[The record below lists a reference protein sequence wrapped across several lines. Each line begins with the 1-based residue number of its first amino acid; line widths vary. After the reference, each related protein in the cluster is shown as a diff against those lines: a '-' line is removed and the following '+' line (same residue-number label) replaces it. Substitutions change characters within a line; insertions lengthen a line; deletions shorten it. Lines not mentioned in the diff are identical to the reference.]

1 MNRKIA
7 VAGGTGRVGSHIVEL
22 LRERGFE
29 AVPMSRSTGVDVI
42 TGEGLDAALA
52 GCGAIIDAATGP
64 SPDEA
69 EATAFF
75 TTAAANLQ
83 AAGERAGV
91 ERLVVVS
98 IIGIDRFHGG
108 YNAAKLAQERAV
120 LAGGIP
126 VHIVRA
132 AQFHEFV
139 AQLVDWGRQ
148 GDVSHVWDMRTQLVA
163 ARAVAEV
170 VVDATIAADFA
181 AGATTEVAGPREETL
196 GGGGEAARRRARR
209 EPANRGRHG
218 PVDAGRRA
226 VRERRGAARPGRD
239 PHRAGVRGVA
249 RPLMLSR
256 PRAAPR
262 TRRRRRSRARRRAAA
277 RTARP

>member
-1 MNRKIA
+1 MQRKIA

-22 LRERGFE
+22 LRERGYE

-42 TGEGLDAALA
+42 TGEGLDAALD
-52 GCGAIIDAATGP
+52 GVGTIIDAATGP

-75 TTAAANLQ
+75 TAAARNLQ

-91 ERLVVVS
+91 ERMVVVS
-98 IIGIDRFHGG
+98 IIGIDRFSGG
-108 YNAAKLAQERAV
+108 YNAAKVAQERIA
-120 LAGGIP
+120 LAGPIP

-139 AQLVDWGRQ
+139 SQLVDWGRQ

-170 VVDATIAADFA
+170 VVDAALAADFA
-181 AGATTEVAGPREETL
+181 PGAITEVAGPREESL
-196 GGGGEAARRRARR
+196 EEAARLLVAERGEALRIEAGLDPSIPDA
-209 EPANRGRHG
+209 ELYANGGALPGPGAILTGPAFA
-218 PVDAGRRA
+218 DW
-226 VRERRGAARPGRD
+226 
-239 PHRAGVRGVA
+239 VRG
-249 RPLMLSR
+249 
-256 PRAAPR
+256 
-262 TRRRRRSRARRRAAA
+262 
-277 RTARP
+277 

>member
-1 MNRKIA
+1 MQRKIA

-22 LRERGFE
+22 LRERGYE

-42 TGEGLDAALA
+42 TGAGLDAALDGA
-52 GCGAIIDAATGP
+52 GTIIDAATGP

-75 TTAAANLQ
+75 TAAARNLQ

-91 ERLVVVS
+91 ERMVVVS
-98 IIGIDRFHGG
+98 IIGIDRFSGG
-108 YNAAKLAQERAV
+108 YNAAKLAQERIA
-120 LAGGIP
+120 LAGPIP

-139 AQLVDWGRQ
+139 SQLVDWGRQ
-148 GDVSHVWDMRTQLVA
+148 GDVSHVWAMRTQLVA

-170 VVDATIAADFA
+170 VVDAAIAADFA
-181 AGATTEVAGPREETL
+181 PGGDHGGRWAARGVA
-196 GGGGEAARRRARR
+196 GGGGAAARRRARR
-209 EPANRGRHG
+209 GAADRGGDG
-218 PVDAGRRA
+218 PVDPGRRA

-239 PHRAGVRGVA
+239 PHRARVRGLGPELRRR
-249 RPLMLSR
+249 RPAPR
-256 PRAAPR
+256 ERRGPRAATAGSR
-262 TRRRRRSRARRRAAA
+262 TGWAA
-277 RTARP
+277 

>member
-196 GGGGEAARRRARR
+196 EAAAKLLVAERGEALRIEAGMDPSMPDA
-209 EPANRGRHG
+209 ELYANGGALPGPDAILTGPAFAEWLGR
-218 PVDAGRRA
+218 
-226 VRERRGAARPGRD
+226 
-239 PHRAGVRGVA
+239 
-249 RPLMLSR
+249 
-256 PRAAPR
+256 
-262 TRRRRRSRARRRAAA
+262 
-277 RTARP
+277 